1 MKARNRGLIHKG
13 ATTAFAAA
21 CLALTLLAFLA
32 FGHAQPASSDVAYST
47 PAAPT
52 GVTAKVVRDGL
63 RVSWSPSPTLHPAVT
78 HYSVGAGRGTC
89 PVTVGGGKTSA
100 IIPILPGRTQLS
112 PFVTATNA
120 YGQSPPAATTKTI
133 RVSPPRRSRYRN
145 VQVLQFSDFHGAIEA
160 SDSQPGA
167 AKLATAFAKDRTHS
181 RATFTVS
188 SGDSIGGAPVI
199 SSYFREIPAIRAANG
214 MDLDVS
220 TFGNHEHDR
229 PLEHLREMISRS
241 NFRWTVSNYD
251 TLAPLQSKKNRV
263 KRFTIIKRGGIKLGI
278 VGMNTEDTPTLVAP
292 GNLDYGKAGASIAI
306 SRKVA
311 PVNSSIAA
319 ARKAGADVVVALL
332 HQGWQV
338 NEGGAAKG
346 RLVDVAKAVR
356 GADAAFGGHT
366 HQHFISNIGGM
377 PVAEPRNSGQ
387 EYLRTEMCLDTTK
400 GRVIGSTVRAV
411 PKEEVE
417 KLTPNPAVQ
426 KMVDSYSA
434 KIGPI
439 FDRRVG
445 VVAGVFP
452 RGGTP
457 PLERTGETALGDL
470 AADSLKSAYATDFVF
485 VNGGGIRDTLPAA
498 GYTPGNPALRRPGNG
513 TAGPYD
519 VALGDIKSIFPFGNN
534 AATTTISGTELWA
547 ALEHAVSA
555 YPSGR
560 FPQISGF
567 EFTFDLDQPAG
578 SRVTAVTKT
587 DATPIPADST
597 EYTVTTLD
605 YIAFGGDGFG
615 TLFDPVNAKIRSPYD
630 ELVTHKLEQD
640 LAASIITPVGP
651 LDGRITCI
659 GAACVPR

>member
-1 MKARNRGLIHKG
+1 MLILSRAMKSRAGGPLNKG
-13 ATTAFAAA
+13 ATAASAAA
-21 CLALTLLAFLA
+21 CLALSLLAFLA
-32 FGHAQPASSDVAYST
+32 FGRAQPASSDVAYST

-52 GVTAKVVRDGL
+52 DVAAKVVRGGL
-63 RVSWSPSPTLHPAVT
+63 RVSWTPSPTLHPTVS

-89 PVTVGGGKTSA
+89 PVTVGKGKTSA
-100 IIPILPGRTQLS
+100 IIPLLPGRTRLR

-120 YGQSPPAATTKTI
+120 YGQSPPAASEEI
-133 RVSPPRRSRYRN
+133 RVSPPRQSRYRN
-145 VQVLQFSDFHGAIEA
+145 VQIIQFSDFHGAIEA

-188 SGDSIGGAPVI
+188 SGDTIGGAPVI

-251 TLAPLQSKKNRV
+251 TLDPLQTKKNQV
-263 KRFTIIKRGGIKLGI
+263 KRFTIIRRGGIKLGI

-292 GNLDYGKAGASIAI
+292 GNLDYGKKGASIAI

-311 PVNSSIAA
+311 PVNASIAA
-319 ARKAGADVVVALL
+319 AKRKGADVVVALL
-332 HQGWQV
+332 HQGWQT
-338 NEGGAAKG
+338 NQDGAAKG
-346 RLVDVAKAVR
+346 RLIDVAKAVR
-356 GADAAFGGHT
+356 GADIAFGGHT
-366 HQHFISNIGGM
+366 HQHFISNVNGM

-387 EYLRTEMCLDTTK
+387 EYLRTQICLDTGK
-400 GRVIGSTVRAV
+400 GRVVGSTVVAV

-417 KLTPNPAVQ
+417 ELTPDPSVQ

-445 VVAGVFP
+445 VVADVFP

-457 PLERTGETALGDL
+457 PVERTGETALGDL
-470 AADSLKSAYATDFVF
+470 AADSLKSAYGTELVF

-513 TAGPYD
+513 TTGPYD
-519 VALGDIKSIFPFGNN
+519 VALGDIKSVFPFGNN

-547 ALEHAVSA
+547 ALEHAVSS

-567 EFTFDLDQPAG
+567 KFTFDLDQPAG
-578 SRVTAVTKT
+578 SRITTVTKT
-587 DATPIPADST
+587 DGT

-640 LAASIITPVGP
+640 LAANVITPVGP
-651 LDGRITCI
+651 LDGRITCV